1 MGGRISKKYE
11 FTHFDEI
18 INQLYRWDHK
28 YFYQVMHSDQEA
40 DAAESVSPTT
50 SDLFGNGGVS
60 EGDESVVGDQI
71 VPYVAPISSEEKKK
85 KPMRKGQRLDWEPV
99 DLLKIRVGLREDAT
113 AYVEKENLGTLPL
126 SSSTLGRPAVALIA
140 QCGRCKDFRFG
151 GLFKFVFV
159 QNVAIVLFVCLCV
172 CTTYVC

>member
-1 MGGRISKKYE
+1 MNLHILMKSLM
-11 FTHFDEI
+11 
-18 INQLYRWDHK
+18 QLYGWDHK

-60 EGDESVVGDQI
+60 EGDESVVGDEI

-99 DLLKIRVGLREDAT
+99 DLLKSGLVCVKMLRHMWKRRILA
-113 AYVEKENLGTLPL
+113 
-126 SSSTLGRPAVALIA
+126 
-140 QCGRCKDFRFG
+140 RCHCP
-151 GLFKFVFV
+151 VPS
-159 QNVAIVLFVCLCV
+159 
-172 CTTYVC
+172 